1 MGSLGAFPSRP
12 GTHRDMRAPQ
22 LELLKQA
29 CEIFALDDQVKAEVG
44 NMKRALLRVLKVRE
58 FSDQAKFQNPS
69 RCVVLPD
76 VFCSSNVCASARDV
90 DLCREGD
97 IVASV
102 TRLPNGGLATSMRC
116 HHCEMEYDMDMI
128 EQRLVQAVQQL
139 VMSYTT
145 QDLRCAKCFRAA
157 SSLLTE
163 YCECSGS

>member
-1 MGSLGAFPSRP
+1 
-12 GTHRDMRAPQ
+12 
-22 LELLKQA
+22 
-29 CEIFALDDQVKAEVG
+29 
-44 NMKRALLRVLKVRE
+44 MKRALLRVLKVRE

-128 EQRLVQAVQQL
+128 EQRLVQAVQQVCPAL
-139 VMSYTT
+139 LPSPSLPLSLPPSPLSLSQTGSYVLGLPMLAEA
-145 QDLRCAKCFRAA
+145 QK
-157 SSLLTE
+157 
-163 YCECSGS
+163 